1 MGDDLP
7 DTFPM
12 KLVYLKTCPFDAVPE
27 VREISDYISNK
38 NGGEGCV
45 RDIIEQTLKVQ
56 GIGSLAKKIKTFN

>member
-1 MGDDLP
+1 
-7 DTFPM
+7 M
-12 KLVYLKTCPFDAVPE
+12 KLVYLKTCPFDAVSE

-56 GIGSLAKKIKTFN
+56 GNWKFSKKNQNI

>member
-12 KLVYLKTCPFDAVPE
+12 KLVYLKTCPNDAAPE
-27 VREISDYISNK
+27 VREISDYISSK
-38 NGGEGCV
+38 KGGEGCV

-56 GIGSLAKKIKTFN
+56 GNWDLNKKNQNI